1 VFNQHDSRFDLLT
14 IRRRGL
20 TTRDVQPVKPFQ
32 HVFEAVHVYGAVAL
46 TTGEHFLVEL
56 PDLDI
61 ETFRR

>member
-1 VFNQHDSRFDLLT
+1 LLT

-20 TTRDVQPVKPFQ
+20 PTRDVQPVKPFQ

-46 TTGEHFLVEL
+46 TMGEHFLVEL